1 MLPDSHRIAAI
12 KGFMD
17 PEEGAALYAAALS
30 ASRRGPCLEIGSYC
44 GKSAVYIGLACR
56 ENGGVLFSIDHHR
69 GSEEQQ
75 PGEAYCDPDLV
86 DATAGGVNT
95 FGHFRETLRTFS
107 LEGTVVPVVS
117 PSAVAAR
124 AWATPLAMVFID
136 GGHAFE
142 TVWGDYNV
150 WAGHLVN
157 DGILAMHDIFEQ
169 PEAGGMAPFE
179 VYEMALASGLF
190 EDIKRVKSLR
200 LLRRKSCAA
209 PAPTR
214 KYAY

>member
-1 MLPDSHRIAAI
+1 MLPDPKRIAAI

-17 PEEGAALYAAALS
+17 PEEGMALFSAALAAG
-30 ASRRGPCLEIGSYC
+30 RRGPCLEIGSYC
-44 GKSAVYIGLACR
+44 GKSSVYIGSACR
-56 ENGGVLFSIDHHR
+56 ENGTVLFSIDHHR

-75 PGEAYCDPDLV
+75 PGQAYCDPDLV
-86 DATAGGVNT
+86 DAATGRVNT
-95 FGHFRETLRTFS
+95 FDTFRETLSAFS
-107 LEGTVVPVVS
+107 LENTVVPVVS
-117 PSAVAAR
+117 PSSVAAR
-124 AWATPLAMVFID
+124 AWATPLTMVFID

-142 TVWGDYNV
+142 TVWGDYNA

-157 DGILAMHDIFEQ
+157 DGILAMHDIFDR

-190 EDIKRVKSLR
+190 EDVKCVKSLR

-209 PAPTR
+209 PAPAR